1 MNTFT
6 FNLNGREFSI
16 EKSIS
21 GDYCSLFCDGFLVID
36 DSACEDFYGEPEELV
51 DTFKYYIEEEASK
64 RFPWWVLM
72 GAVIEQGCDQTL
84 IECKEDAK
92 SWSDTLQGARIW
104 EIEDEQEKEI
114 AERQLDIDDATK
126 VYAFVNQNRGN
137 FCLAGDY

>member
-21 GDYCSLFCDGFLVID
+21 GDYCRLLCDGFLVID

-51 DTFKYYIEEEASK
+51 DTFKSYIEEEASK
-64 RFPWWVLM
+64 RFTWWELM
-72 GAVIEQGCDQTL
+72 YAVIEQGSDQEL
-84 IECKEDAK
+84 IAFEEDARR
-92 SWSDTLQGARIW
+92 WSDTLKDARIW
-104 EIEDEQEKEI
+104 EIEEEDEKKI
-114 AERQLDIDDATK
+114 AEKQLDIEDATK
-126 VYAFVNQNRGN
+126 VYAFVNRNRGN